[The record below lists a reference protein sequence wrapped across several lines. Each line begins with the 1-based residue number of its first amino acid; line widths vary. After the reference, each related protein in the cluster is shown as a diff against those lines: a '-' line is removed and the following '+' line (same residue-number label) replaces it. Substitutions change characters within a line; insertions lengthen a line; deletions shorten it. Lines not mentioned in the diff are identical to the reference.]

1 MDTETKLKNVRLE
14 TELNTLY
21 MMARK
26 WQDDS
31 KFAKVIYERLTPLI
45 EELER
50 EYNERKNRLL

>member
-14 TELNTLY
+14 TELNALY

-31 KFAKVIYERLTPLI
+31 ELAKRIYEHLTPLI

-50 EYNERKNRLL
+50 A

>member
-1 MDTETKLKNVRLE
+1 MNTETKLKNVRLE
-14 TELNTLY
+14 TKLNTLY

-31 KFAKVIYERLTPLI
+31 KLAKVIYERLTPLI

-50 EYNERKNRLL
+50 V